1 MYFVD
6 REKIEKTL
14 QFIEGQV
21 EVFQTLNEI
30 NDDVKKRA
38 LERVAHTLID
48 SVLTVGNAMIDGFI
62 MRDPGSYEDII
73 DILLDEKVITE
84 DMAEQFKTF
93 LPYQKQLVHDYVELK
108 HQKLFDTLTN
118 CLEAFIQFPEKIP
131 QYLEQEFTGVTA
143 FKK

>member
-93 LPYQKQLVHDYVELK
+93 LPYQKQLVHDYIQIEHQQLFNALK
-108 HQKLFDTLTN
+108 N
-118 CLEAFIQFPEKIP
+118 CLEAFIHFPKKVR
-131 QYLEQEFTGVTA
+131 QYLEQELTGVTA